1 VFVLVCRVRLDWE
14 TITNSEHNHEV
25 SMPLF
30 LNNDDVEQVITMK
43 ETMEALEILYREMG
57 RGVAIA
63 APRSDVHS
71 PTAAAANA
79 EGPMAHYLKSMSGAC
94 PHFGTAA
101 LRFSSDIVAWRDFGG
116 DIRRDKLPMLPGQ
129 RWLGIVM
136 LFSTANG
143 ELLAIMNDGVMQRFR
158 VGGANGVSTKY
169 LARQDA
175 ETVGLIGSGW
185 QAGTQV
191 MAACEARKIK
201 KIKVFSPT
209 RANREKFA
217 RETSEQVGVD
227 IVPVGSY
234 EDAVKDV
241 DIIVTSTN
249 SRKPF
254 LGRWALRAG
263 MHISAMQRDE
273 FDDEALLSCNPLLL
287 HTHTTEN
294 NVTSSALAHFERD
307 DFKLRDHPTDRV
319 IDWKSLPTL
328 PDLLTG
334 RVAGREGEDQ
344 ITGFVNN
351 IGLGAQFAAV
361 GKKVYDAAKA
371 RGLGREVPLDWFTQD
386 VHP

>member
-1 VFVLVCRVRLDWE
+1 
-14 TITNSEHNHEV
+14 
-25 SMPLF
+25 MPLF
-30 LNNDDVEQVITMK
+30 LDNDDVEQVITMK
-43 ETMEALEILYREMG
+43 DTMEALEILYKEMG

-71 PTAAAANA
+71 PTAAAESA
-79 EGPMAHYLKSMSGAC
+79 EGPMAHYLKSMSGAS
-94 PHFGTAA
+94 PHFGMAA
-101 LRFSSDIVAWRDFGG
+101 LRFSSDIVAWRDLGG
-116 DIRRDKLPMLPGQ
+116 GIRREKLPMLPGN
-129 RWLGIVM
+129 RWLGIVL

-143 ELLAIMNDGVMQRFR
+143 ELLAIMNDGVLQRFR

-169 LARQDA
+169 LARRDA
-175 ETVGLIGSGW
+175 ETVGLIGCGW

-191 MAACEARKIK
+191 MAVCEARKIK

-209 RANREKFA
+209 KANREKFA
-217 RETSEQVGVD
+217 KETTEQVGVE

-234 EDAVKDV
+234 EEAVQDV
-241 DIIVTSTN
+241 DIILTSTN

-254 LGRWALRAG
+254 LGKWALKQG

-287 HTHTTEN
+287 HTHATEN
-294 NVTSSALAHFERD
+294 NVTSSALAHFERA
-307 DFKLRDHPTDRV
+307 DFKLRDHPTDRG

-328 PDLLTG
+328 PDLLAG
-334 RVAGREGEDQ
+334 RVAGRERDDQ

-371 RGLGREVPLDWFTQD
+371 RGMGREVPLEWFTQD